1 MYEVG
6 GEAYPFDEYMIRA
19 GRELG
24 MNELKTTEGAK
35 WIFQGRN
42 CEVTG

>member
-1 MYEVG
+1 MYEEG

-24 MNELKTTEGAK
+24 MNELKKQLKEQNGYFRGAIVK
-35 WIFQGRN
+35 
-42 CEVTG
+42 